1 MIFRDNFLIKNL
13 ENIDKMN
20 FVSRENIIIKVI
32 SEKNIQLKS
41 NAVKN
46 L

>member
-20 FVSRENIIIKVI
+20 FPFRENIIIKVI

>member
-20 FVSRENIIIKVI
+20 FVSRENIIIKMI